1 MTAHDPRIDPRS
13 QLIGEYL
20 RQTFAIC
27 DAHQVPRDSAL
38 AAAVYATV
46 ERLDAAS
53 PQDAA
58 RVIRI
63 PATLGDPDARRTMA
77 AEIEQAAAGGARHI
91 VLDFADV
98 AHVDSGGLGAVV
110 NAAKKARG
118 AGASVALA
126 NVGDAVRTVIDLT
139 GLGDV
144 VSGDAGSGG
153 GAR

>member
-1 MTAHDPRIDPRS
+1 MTNREIRHEPHVER
-13 QLIGEYL
+13 IGELL

-46 ERLDAAS
+46 ERLAAS
-53 PQDAA
+53 PQSAA

-63 PATLGDPDARRTMA
+63 PETLGDPDARRTMA

-98 AHVDSGGLGAVV
+98 ASVDSGGLGAVV

-126 NVGDAVRTVIDLT
+126 NVGAAVRTVIDLT

-144 VSGDAGSGG
+144 VSGDAGGG
-153 GAR
+153 GGGGR